1 MPRVPRSITVYG
13 GAISVYYALL
23 ERVKHGDFNHIRF
36 TSAYV
41 SKMAATAL
49 QNSARMQMWIDLMTR
64 ASSDGEKQNED
75 VIVGNIVIEGC
86 RSVVLTGGAIS
97 CVPAIDVGSSRAR
110 YGLLRLED
118 KIPTNES
125 KVSILRQLVR

>member
-1 MPRVPRSITVYG
+1 
-13 GAISVYYALL
+13 
-23 ERVKHGDFNHIRF
+23 
-36 TSAYV
+36 
-41 SKMAATAL
+41 MAATAV
-49 QNSARMQMWIDLMTR
+49 QSSARTQMWIDLMMR
-64 ASSDGEKQNED
+64 ASSDGEEQNED

-97 CVPAIDVGSSRAR
+97 CVPAMDFVSSRVR

-125 KVSILRQLVR
+125 KRLAS